1 MLSFIPF
8 LSLLGLTF
16 FSQSEKPK
24 INVLSSGFI
33 YETAP
38 FPSCHASTL
47 LETSDGVMAAW
58 FGGTYERHPDVSIY
72 TSHRKNGTWST
83 PTLAADGIENEVFR
97 NPTWNPVL
105 HRKNDGK
112 IVLFY
117 KEGPNPSEWWGHYKV
132 SEDEGKNWSK
142 ETQLPPGFLGP
153 VRNKSVELSNGQLL
167 HPSSFEIN
175 EKWTSHIELSDPD
188 LQNWE
193 KVELK
198 GPFSAIQP
206 TVLFHPKNKIQVL
219 CRTKEGVVASAWSS
233 DNGKSWTPLEA
244 TNLDNN
250 NSGIDGVTLSNGSHL
265 LVVNPLKKGR
275 NKLVLLGSSDGIN
288 WTELLVLENEEKG
301 EFSYPAIIQT
311 KDGTVHI
318 SYTYNRKKI
327 KYVHL
332 SL

>member
-8 LSLLGLTF
+8 LSLLGLTIF
-16 FSQSEKPK
+16 PPSKKPEIK
-24 INVLSSGFI
+24 ILSSGFI

-83 PTLAADGIENEVFR
+83 PTMAADGIENEVFR

-117 KEGPNPSEWWGHYKV
+117 KEGPNPREWWGHYKV
-132 SEDEGKNWSK
+132 SEDEGKTWSK

-153 VRNKSVELSNGQLL
+153 VRNKSVELPNGKLL
-167 HPSSFEIN
+167 HPSSFETN
-175 EKWTSHIELSDPD
+175 NVWTSHVEISNPD
-188 LQNWE
+188 LTGWE
-193 KVELK
+193 KVDLN
-198 GPFSAIQP
+198 GPFNAIQP
-206 TVLFHPKNKIQVL
+206 TALFHPDGKIQVL
-219 CRTKEGVVASAWSS
+219 CRTKEGVVAEAWSA
-233 DNGKSWTPLEA
+233 DQGKTWTPLEA
-244 TNLDNN
+244 TKLENN
-250 NSGIDGVTLSNGSHL
+250 NSGIDGVTLFNGYHL

-275 NKLVLLGSSDGIN
+275 NKLVLLGSIDGIS
-288 WTELLVLENEEKG
+288 WEELLVLENEEKG
-301 EFSYPAIIQT
+301 EFSYPAIIQA
-311 KDGTVHI
+311 KDGTLHI
-318 SYTYNRKKI
+318 SYTYNRERI

>member
-1 MLSFIPF
+1 MISFISF
-8 LSLLGLTF
+8 VGLLSLLS
-16 FSQSEKPK
+16 FSPK
-24 INVLSSGFI
+24 EIPEIKVLSSGFI

-47 LETSDGVMAAW
+47 LETPDGVMAAW

-72 TSHRKNGTWST
+72 TAHRKNGTWST

-117 KEGPNPSEWWGHYKV
+117 KEGPNPREWWGHYKV
-132 SEDEGKNWSK
+132 SEDEGKSWSK

-153 VRNKSVELSNGQLL
+153 VRNKSVELPNGQLL

-188 LQNWE
+188 LKNWE

-206 TVLFHPKNKIQVL
+206 TVLFHPNNKIQVL

-288 WTELLVLENEEKG
+288 WTEQLVLENAEKG
-301 EFSYPAIIQT
+301 EFSYPAIIQA

-318 SYTYNRKKI
+318 SYTYNREKI

>member
-8 LSLLGLTF
+8 LSLLGLIILPP
-16 FSQSEKPK
+16 SEKPEIK
-24 INVLSSGFI
+24 VLSSGFI

-72 TSHRKNGTWST
+72 TAHRKNGTWST
-83 PTLAADGIENEVFR
+83 PTMAADGIENEVFR

-105 HRKNDGK
+105 HRKNDGN

-117 KEGPNPSEWWGHYKV
+117 KEGPNPREWWGHYKV
-132 SEDEGKNWSK
+132 SEDEGKTWSK

-175 EKWTSHIELSDPD
+175 ENWTSHIELSNPD
-188 LQNWE
+188 LKNWE

-206 TVLFHPKNKIQVL
+206 TVLFHPNNKIQVL

-288 WTELLVLENEEKG
+288 WAELLVLENEERG
-301 EFSYPAIIQT
+301 EFSYPAIIQAT
-311 KDGTVHI
+311 DGTVHI
-318 SYTYNRKKI
+318 SYTYNREKI

>member
-1 MLSFIPF
+1 MLQFISF
-8 LSLLGLTF
+8 LSLLGL
-16 FSQSEKPK
+16 FSFSNAENRDIK
-24 INVLSSGFI
+24 ILSSGFI

-47 LETSDGVMAAW
+47 LETPDGVMAAW

-83 PTLAADGIENEVFR
+83 PEWAADGIENEVFR

-105 HRKNDGK
+105 HRKNDGT

-117 KEGPNPSEWWGHYKV
+117 KEGPNPREWWGHYKV
-132 SEDEGKNWSK
+132 STDGGKTWSE

-175 EKWTSHIELSDPD
+175 HVWTSHIELSDSD
-188 LQNWE
+188 LKNWE

-198 GPFSAIQP
+198 GPFQAIQP
-206 TVLFHPKNKIQVL
+206 TVLFHSNNKIQVL
-219 CRTKEGVVASAWSS
+219 CRTQEGVIASAWSS
-233 DNGKSWTPLEA
+233 DNGKSWTTLEA
-244 TNLDNN
+244 INLDNN
-250 NSGIDGVTLSNGSHL
+250 NSGIDAVTLTNGSHL
-265 LVVNPLKKGR
+265 LVANPLKKGR
-275 NKLVLLGSSDGIN
+275 NKLSLFGSTDGIN
-288 WTELLVLENEEKG
+288 WIEMLVLEDEKEG
-301 EFSYPAIIQT
+301 EFSYPAIIQAT
-311 KDGTVHI
+311 DGTVHI